1 MLLATDREKSS
12 RACERNW
19 FGWLDD
25 VGRLRGAI
33 SIDEEKRKE
42 AARGRRRERERESK
56 AYVLSRIGDVL

>member
-42 AARGRRRERERESK
+42 AARGRRGERESK